1 MEINI
6 VLLIALVGIG
16 LSNLLVSLIINYKK
30 CRQELHNI
38 HALEH
43 MADKFHYHKK

>member
-16 LSNLLVSLIINYKK
+16 LSNLLVSLIINFRRCK
-30 CRQELHNI
+30 QELKDWEAI
-38 HALEH
+38 HHLN
-43 MADKFHYHKK
+43 DKFHYHKK